1 MAIEAVITG
10 NLLTN
15 PVQKTVKTSRGEIK
29 ITEMRIM
36 SDVWIQGRDGAES
49 TPDESKTRPVQIT
62 VWNEALAEL
71 YAGAFRTG
79 MRVEASGD
87 LYLSE
92 HKATEAERAEGKQD
106 YADLRCDAHRVTLM
120 LNRVE
125 KITMRPKGGE

>member
-1 MAIEAVITG
+1 
-10 NLLTN
+10 
-15 PVQKTVKTSRGEIK
+15 
-29 ITEMRIM
+29 M
-36 SDVWIQGRDGAES
+36 SDVDSCDGAES

-92 HKATEAERAEGKQD
+92 QGRRPGVLKANKLCGFA
-106 YADLRCDAHRVTLM
+106 LRCSPRYFDAGASKNHYASA
-120 LNRVE
+120 
-125 KITMRPKGGE
+125 GE

>member
-1 MAIEAVITG
+1 
-10 NLLTN
+10 
-15 PVQKTVKTSRGEIK
+15 
-29 ITEMRIM
+29 M

-92 HKATEAERAEGKQD
+92 RKATEAERAEGKQD
-106 YADLRCDAHRVTLM
+106 YADLRCDAHRVYFDAESRRK
-120 LNRVE
+120 NHYASESGRV
-125 KITMRPKGGE
+125 KFK